1 MVATTRASATDS
13 GGVGQRIAVEH
24 HEVGTG
30 LRSAAWV
37 STTGIYGQCCC
48 AIWPARRSGAAIRT
62 LALTYVE
69 MALVQADRLTATERA
84 MASTV
89 RGRPGR
95 THGGF
100 S

>member
-1 MVATTRASATDS
+1 MTAQPLNVCVVRVDAQLDAEIHGAS
-13 GGVGQRIAVEH
+13 
-24 HEVGTG
+24 EVN
-30 LRSAAWV
+30 R
-37 STTGIYGQCCC
+37 C
-48 AIWPARRSGAAIRT
+48 AIWPSRRSGAAIRT

-69 MALVQADRLTATERA
+69 MALVRADRLTATERA

>member
-1 MVATTRASATDS
+1 MPALPPFVS
-13 GGVGQRIAVEH
+13 GQPDTKPVRLM
-24 HEVGTG
+24 TP
-30 LRSAAWV
+30 
-37 STTGIYGQCCC
+37 TMT
-48 AIWPARRSGAAIRT
+48 P
-62 LALTYVE
+62 LTYVE
-69 MALVQADRLTATERA
+69 MALVRADRLTATERA